1 MQPSNVTQKELTPPD
16 TEALR
21 IAFRHFEQVSVDLA
35 DSYRQLESRVVDLTD
50 ELEAARSERMMQ
62 LAETERLAA
71 RLKNLLEAL
80 PGGVIVLDGEGRVRE
95 FNPVALDLLGVLQVG
110 ELWREVVARTFA
122 PQWDDGHDISL
133 VSGRRVNLSTQAL
146 RGEPGQILLF
156 KDVTETRTLQDQ
168 LARHK
173 RLAAMG
179 EMAAALAHQVRTP
192 LASAILHLSNLRRP
206 QLDESLRNRM
216 SEQALDRVKHLER
229 LVADMLLFARGGAFD
244 AADMTI
250 DELVEGL
257 KADLK
262 LIPAEFEVSI
272 DNRAGDSHIR
282 ANRDALLSALRNLIE
297 NAVHACE
304 GRGRMWISTA
314 SEGADVVE
322 LRFRDNGPGIPA
334 AVRDTLFEPFFTT
347 RAQGTGLGLAVTQSV
362 VRAHGGDI
370 MLEPQQEEAGTVFTV
385 RLPRQVNAAAGDRR
399 RAAEITRKR

>member
-122 PQWDDGHDISL
+122 PKWDDGHDISL
-133 VSGRRVNLSTQAL
+133 ASGRRVNLSTQAL

>member
-1 MQPSNVTQKELTPPD
+1 MQPSNATQKELTPPD

-21 IAFRHFEQVSVDLA
+21 VAFRHFEQVSVDLA
-35 DSYRQLESRVVDLTD
+35 DSYRQLESRVGDLTR
-50 ELEAARSERMMQ
+50 ELEAARSERMLQ
-62 LAETERLAA
+62 LAETERLAG

-80 PGGVIVLDGEGRVRE
+80 PGGVIVLDGEGCVRD
-95 FNPVALDLLGVLQVG
+95 FNPVALDLLGVLKIG
-110 ELWREVVARTFA
+110 ELWRDVVARAFA

-133 VSGRRVNLSTQAL
+133 TNGRRVNLSTQAL

-206 QLDESLRNRM
+206 QLEDALRARL
-216 SEQALDRVKHLER
+216 SERALDRLKHLER

-244 AADMTI
+244 AGDVTI
-250 DELVEGL
+250 DELLDGL

-272 DNRAGDSHIR
+272 ENRAGDIHIR

-304 GRGRMWISTA
+304 GHGHMWISTA
-314 SEGADVVE
+314 RNGADTVE

-334 AVRDTLFEPFFTT
+334 AVREALFEPFFTT

-370 MLEPQQEEAGTVFTV
+370 VLEPQQDTGTVFTV
-385 RLPRQVNAAAGDRR
+385 RLPQQADAGAAAVTNTIGFGGR
-399 RAAEITRKR
+399 